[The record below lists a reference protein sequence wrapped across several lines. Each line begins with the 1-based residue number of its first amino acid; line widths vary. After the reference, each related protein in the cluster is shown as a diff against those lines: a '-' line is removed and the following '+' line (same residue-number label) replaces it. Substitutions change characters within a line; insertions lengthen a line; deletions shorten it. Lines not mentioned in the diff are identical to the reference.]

1 MVFLRLTV
9 KVYPREQ
16 TQSSSS
22 FSIRSFL
29 GDRDRDASGQNS
41 GQAAGKPASFLLV
54 LENPEEVTMGGLA
67 GMIREKWTKLRPNA
81 EPLEIKKLVDDEH
94 DSDDLDAELTV
105 ADVFVDN
112 GRARTDGADQR
123 GTVRVIQ
130 KPAPYAPVR
139 FPSVS
144 QDWDAAAQEFERQMK
159 IKKEAVQANLRKIPT
174 IAEESQ
180 SFSERDTPSAQV
192 NGGRTLAATVD
203 DRERRRDVP
212 VSSVEQ
218 EEIPM
223 SPPRWGES
231 PVHENDSQD
240 PKGVVVAA
248 TPQHKRMESQELGE
262 SPSPERQWA
271 PTPKTQTSPAK
282 RGSVSK
288 HVPATRSISQ
298 FVAEPDFP
306 TSNRTE
312 RERIGSESP
321 LSPRQAP
328 SRPEREVDEEEE
340 VETDISQQG
349 RESDEEEEEEEV
361 EEQFNDLDNDG
372 DVAMNDS
379 DVAAL
384 DKVPAEAEAEETDE
398 PVVNGSKES
407 SSKGGLPAVRQRKR
421 KKSLEEEQPNKEPR
435 LEARSPGSSDKENN
449 PSQSLS
455 EPPVS
460 SPLVRRHE
468 RAPSFSGIGRRP
480 SVSEKP
486 ESAKAGL
493 GLGITKSPPSKPQV
507 MVPLSQ
513 EATTSIGTPL
523 FSSKASTIRRAS
535 LVENDATPSKQ
546 TPALDRVK
554 QLHSA
559 LRKDSPAE
567 KSAQRRSVSFAEGED
582 VVITTSTPIPKST
595 PQTNPKGK
603 GTPGSEP
610 GKKSSTPSKMVFP
623 TGVPQER
630 VEQLMRE
637 ANQKFAKHHKDKEEV
652 EEMIKVAKEQNK
664 DPAYVRNL
672 EELLAKLDRVQ
683 KLEKRNRSSERD
695 RLERARADLRA
706 KREEI
711 AKMEADMGT
720 SSQDKQQKADSA
732 KINGNANTSS
742 AETASKAKGAKKSTP
757 AAEPNG
763 SVKKATEATK
773 GAELSSTPTTAE
785 RKGSTKKATEAKK
798 GPDSTATPRAP
809 KPRPTEEEAKGTPS
823 ESPENTTEDAKL
835 PPVTTIQ
842 RGDLPK
848 GKANGTKKSPASAPV
863 DVSSTTSSSS
873 DESSEYSESENE
885 DDDETDAEAETQ
897 TGTDQPAQ
905 SKADLLRRSSVTPSS
920 QSNARSP
927 APSQSASQSWG
938 QPINGSRSRATLKT
952 LLVDKKKE
960 SAEKAQLAK
969 KKISAPPKRPRN
981 IFSPPSDDDSDES
994 ESSSSSSSSS
1004 SESESDKDSDSENES
1019 HSSADHGD
1027 IMSSGTVG
1035 KLRAAR
1041 KK

>member
-29 GDRDRDASGQNS
+29 GDRDRDASSQNS
-41 GQAAGKPASFLLV
+41 GPTGGKPASFLLV

-67 GMIREKWTKLRPNA
+67 GMIREKWAKLRPNA

-144 QDWDAAAQEFERQMK
+144 QDWDAAAQDFERQIK

-180 SFSERDTPSAQV
+180 SFSERDTPSAQI
-192 NGGRTLAATVD
+192 NGGPTPAATAD
-203 DRERRRDVP
+203 GPERRRDVP

-231 PVHENDSQD
+231 PAHENDSED
-240 PKGVVVAA
+240 PRGGAVAA
-248 TPQHKRMESQELGE
+248 TPQHKRLESQELGE
-262 SPSPERQWA
+262 SPSPERQRT

-288 HVPATRSISQ
+288 QVPATRSISQ

-306 TSNRTE
+306 SSNR
-312 RERIGSESP
+312 RERQRSGSESP

-328 SRPEREVDEEEE
+328 SRVERELDEEE
-340 VETDISQQG
+340 VETDISQPERQSS
-349 RESDEEEEEEEV
+349 EDEE
-361 EEQFNDLDNDG
+361 QSDDLDNEGDVAMDDG
-372 DVAMNDS
+372 DVA
-379 DVAAL
+379 AAEE
-384 DKVPAEAEAEETDE
+384 VHAEAGAKETDE
-398 PVVNGSKES
+398 RVVNGSKES
-407 SSKGGLPAVRQRKR
+407 SSREVMPAVRQRKR

-435 LEARSPGSSDKENN
+435 LEPRSPGSSDKENN

-460 SPLVRRHE
+460 SPLARRHE
-468 RAPSFSGIGRRP
+468 RAPSFSGIGRR
-480 SVSEKP
+480 SSLSEKP
-486 ESAKAGL
+486 TESAKHGL

-507 MVPLSQ
+507 MISLSQ
-513 EATTSIGTPL
+513 EATTSISGTPL
-523 FSSKASTIRRAS
+523 FASKASTTRRAS

-559 LRKDSPAE
+559 LRKDSPAD

-582 VVITTSTPIPKST
+582 MVITASTPIPKST

-637 ANQKFAKHHKDKEEV
+637 ANQKFEKHHKDKEEV
-652 EEMIKVAKEQNK
+652 EEMIKAAKEQNK

-683 KLEKRNRSSERD
+683 KLEKRNRASERD

-706 KREEI
+706 KREEV
-711 AKMEADMGT
+711 AKMEADMGA
-720 SSQDKQQKADSA
+720 SSPDDKQPKAGSSKTNGDANTPKAD
-732 KINGNANTSS
+732 T
-742 AETASKAKGAKKSTP
+742 TSKAKGAKKSTP
-757 AAEPNG
+757 AAEQNG
-763 SVKKATEATK
+763 PAKKVAEAKKGTEP
-773 GAELSSTPTTAE
+773 STTTTAE
-785 RKGSTKKATEAKK
+785 RKGSTKKADAKK
-798 GPDSTATPRAP
+798 GPDSTATPTAT
-809 KPRPTEEEAKGTPS
+809 KPRSTEEEPKGTPNEPP
-823 ESPENTTEDAKL
+823 ESSAEDAKL
-835 PPVTTIQ
+835 PPMTKIQ

-848 GKANGTKKSPASAPV
+848 AKTNGTKKSPASEPV
-863 DVSSTTSSSS
+863 DVSSTSSSS
-873 DESSEYSESENE
+873 EEFSEHSESENE
-885 DDDETDAEAETQ
+885 DDDESDAEAETH
-897 TGTDQPAQ
+897 TGTDKPAK
-905 SKADLLRRSSVTPSS
+905 SKADLLRRSSATPSS
-920 QSNARSP
+920 QGNARSP

-960 SAEKAQLAK
+960 SAEKAQQAK
-969 KKISAPPKRPRN
+969 KKISAAPKRPRN

-1004 SESESDKDSDSENES
+1004 SESDSDKDSDSDNES

>member
-29 GDRDRDASGQNS
+29 GDRDRDASSQNS
-41 GQAAGKPASFLLV
+41 GPTAGKPASFLLV

-67 GMIREKWTKLRPNA
+67 GMIREKWAKLRPGA
-81 EPLEIKKLVDDEH
+81 EPLEIKKLVDDKH

-139 FPSVS
+139 FPSVT
-144 QDWDAAAQEFERQMK
+144 QDWDAAAQEFERQIK

-180 SFSERDTPSAQV
+180 SFSERDTPSVQV
-192 NGGRTLAATVD
+192 NGGATPAATAD
-203 DRERRRDVP
+203 QRERRSDVP
-212 VSSVEQ
+212 LSSVEH

-231 PVHENDSQD
+231 PVHENGSQD
-240 PKGVVVAA
+240 PQGGVVAA

-262 SPSPERQWA
+262 SPSPERERT
-271 PTPKTQTSPAK
+271 PTPKTKTSPVK
-282 RGSVSK
+282 RGSISK
-288 HVPATRSISQ
+288 QVPATRSISQ

-306 TSNRTE
+306 SSNRTE
-312 RERIGSESP
+312 RARSGSESP

-328 SRPEREVDEEEE
+328 SRLERQLDEEEE
-340 VETDISQQG
+340 IETDISQPE
-349 RESDEEEEEEEV
+349 RELDEEEEESD
-361 EEQFNDLDNDG
+361 NLDKDG
-372 DVAMNDS
+372 DVAMNDG
-379 DVAAL
+379 DVAGM
-384 DKVPAEAEAEETDE
+384 KEAKQTEE
-398 PVVNGSKES
+398 PVVNGRKES
-407 SSKGGLPAVRQRKR
+407 SSRGEMAAVRQRKR
-421 KKSLEEEQPNKEPR
+421 KKSMEAEEPNKEPR
-435 LEARSPGSSDKENN
+435 LEPRSPGSSDKENN

-460 SPLVRRHE
+460 SPLARRHE
-468 RAPSFSGIGRRP
+468 RAPSFSGIGRR
-480 SVSEKP
+480 SSLSEKP
-486 ESAKAGL
+486 TESAKPGL
-493 GLGITKSPPSKPQV
+493 GLGITRSPPSKPQV
-507 MVPLSQ
+507 MLPLSQ
-513 EATTSIGTPL
+513 ELTTSISGTPL
-523 FSSKASTIRRAS
+523 FSSKAPTIRRAS
-535 LVENDATPSKQ
+535 LVENDSTPSKQ
-546 TPALDRVK
+546 TPGLDRVK

-559 LRKDSPAE
+559 LRKDSPAD

-582 VVITTSTPIPKST
+582 VVITASTPIPKST
-595 PQTNPKGK
+595 PQTKPK
-603 GTPGSEP
+603 GTPGSEH

-637 ANQKFAKHHKDKEEV
+637 ANQKFEKHHKDRDEV
-652 EEMIKVAKEQNK
+652 EAMIRAAKEQK
-664 DPAYVRNL
+664 RGPAYVRNL
-672 EELLAKLDRVQ
+672 EELLGKLERVQ

-711 AKMEADMGT
+711 AIMEAEMGAST
-720 SSQDKQQKADSA
+720 QDDKQLKADSS
-732 KINGNANTSS
+732 KPNGDASTLK
-742 AETASKAKGAKKSTP
+742 ADTASKAKGGAKKSTP
-757 AAEPNG
+757 AAERN
-763 SVKKATEATK
+763 SSAKKAAEAKKTTEP
-773 GAELSSTPTTAE
+773 STIPTTAE
-785 RKGSTKKATEAKK
+785 GKGSTKKAAEAKK
-798 GPDSTATPRAP
+798 GSDSTATPTAP
-809 KPRPTEEEAKGTPS
+809 KPRPTEEEPKGTPNEPP
-823 ESPENTTEDAKL
+823 ESSAEDAKL
-835 PPVTTIQ
+835 PPVTKIQ

-848 GKANGTKKSPASAPV
+848 AKANGTKKSPASEPV
-863 DVSSTTSSSS
+863 DVSSTSSSS
-873 DESSEYSESENE
+873 SEESSEHSESENE
-885 DDDETDAEAETQ
+885 DDDDTDAEAESQ
-897 TGTDQPAQ
+897 PGTDKPAK
-905 SKADLLRRSSVTPSS
+905 SKADLLRRSATPSS
-920 QSNARSP
+920 QGNARSP
-927 APSQSASQSWG
+927 APSQPASQSWG

-960 SAEKAQLAK
+960 SAEKAQQAK
-969 KKISAPPKRPRN
+969 KKISAAPKRPRN
-981 IFSPPSDDDSDES
+981 IFSPPSDDDSDDS

-1004 SESESDKDSDSENES
+1004 SDSESESDKDNSDNES

>member
-9 KVYPREQ
+9 KVFPREQ

-29 GDRDRDASGQNS
+29 GDRDRDASSQNS
-41 GQAAGKPASFLLV
+41 GPTAGKPASFLLV

-67 GMIREKWTKLRPNA
+67 GMIREKWAKLRPSA
-81 EPLEIKKLVDDEH
+81 EPLEIKKLVDDDH

-112 GRARTDGADQR
+112 GRARADGADQR

-144 QDWDAAAQEFERQMK
+144 QDWDAAAQEFERQIK
-159 IKKEAVQANLRKIPT
+159 IKKEAMQKNLRKIPT

-180 SFSERDTPSAQV
+180 SFSERDTPSVQV
-192 NGGRTLAATVD
+192 NGGATPAATAD
-203 DRERRRDVP
+203 QRERRRDVP
-212 VSSVEQ
+212 LSSVEH

-231 PVHENDSQD
+231 PVHDNDSQD
-240 PKGVVVAA
+240 LRGGAVAV
-248 TPQHKRMESQELGE
+248 TSQHKRMESQELGE
-262 SPSPERQWA
+262 SPSPERVRT

-288 HVPATRSISQ
+288 QVPATRSISQ

-306 TSNRTE
+306 SSNRTE
-312 RERIGSESP
+312 RERSGSESP

-328 SRPEREVDEEEE
+328 SRLERQLDEEEE
-340 VETDISQQG
+340 AETDISQPE
-349 RESDEEEEEEEV
+349 RELDEEEEESD
-361 EEQFNDLDNDG
+361 NLDKEG
-372 DVAMNDS
+372 DVAMNDG
-379 DVAAL
+379 DVAATE
-384 DKVPAEAEAEETDE
+384 EAKQTDE
-398 PVVNGSKES
+398 PVVNGSKGS
-407 SSKGGLPAVRQRKR
+407 SSRGEMPAVRQRKR
-421 KKSLEEEQPNKEPR
+421 KKSFEAEAPNKEPR
-435 LEARSPGSSDKENN
+435 LEPRSPGSSDKENN
-449 PSQSLS
+449 PSQALS
-455 EPPVS
+455 EPPAS
-460 SPLVRRHE
+460 SPLARRHE
-468 RAPSFSGIGRRP
+468 RAPSFSGIGRR
-480 SVSEKP
+480 SSLSEKP
-486 ESAKAGL
+486 TESAKPGL

-507 MVPLSQ
+507 MLPLSQ
-513 EATTSIGTPL
+513 ESTASISGTPL

-559 LRKDSPAE
+559 LRKDSPADR
-567 KSAQRRSVSFAEGED
+567 SAQRRSVSFAEGED
-582 VVITTSTPIPKST
+582 VVITASTPIPKST

-637 ANQKFAKHHKDKEEV
+637 ANQKFEKHHKDREEV
-652 EEMIKVAKEQNK
+652 EEMIRAAKEQNR

-672 EELLAKLDRVQ
+672 EELLAKLERVQ
-683 KLEKRNRSSERD
+683 KLEKRNRSSEKE

-711 AKMEADMGT
+711 SKMEADMGAST
-720 SSQDKQQKADSA
+720 PGDKQLTADSSKPKGDVNTPKAD
-732 KINGNANTSS
+732 
-742 AETASKAKGAKKSTP
+742 TASKAKGGAKKSTA
-757 AAEPNG
+757 AAERNG
-763 SVKKATEATK
+763 SAKKAVEAKKATE
-773 GAELSSTPTTAE
+773 SSTTPTTAE
-785 RKGSTKKATEAKK
+785 GKGSSKKAAEAKK
-798 GPDSTATPRAP
+798 GSDSTATPTAP
-809 KPRPTEEEAKGTPS
+809 KPRPTEEEPKGSPNEPP
-823 ESPENTTEDAKL
+823 ESSAEDAKL
-835 PPVTTIQ
+835 PPVTKIQ

-848 GKANGTKKSPASAPV
+848 AKANGTKKSPASEPV
-863 DVSSTTSSSS
+863 DVSSTSSSS
-873 DESSEYSESENE
+873 EESSDHSESENE
-885 DDDETDAEAETQ
+885 EDDETDAEAETQ
-897 TGTDQPAQ
+897 PGADKPAK
-905 SKADLLRRSSVTPSS
+905 SKADLLRRSSATPSS
-920 QSNARSP
+920 QGNARSP
-927 APSQSASQSWG
+927 APSQPASQSWG

-960 SAEKAQLAK
+960 SAEKAQQAK
-969 KKISAPPKRPRN
+969 KKISAAPKRPRD

-1004 SESESDKDSDSENES
+1004 SESESDKDSDSDNES

>member
-29 GDRDRDASGQNS
+29 GDRDRDASSQNS
-41 GQAAGKPASFLLV
+41 GSTAGKPASFLLV

-67 GMIREKWTKLRPNA
+67 GMIREKWAKLRPNA

-144 QDWDAAAQEFERQMK
+144 QDWDAAAQDFERQIK

-192 NGGRTLAATVD
+192 NGGPTPAATAD
-203 DRERRRDVP
+203 DRERRREVP

-231 PVHENDSQD
+231 PVHENDSQE
-240 PKGVVVAA
+240 PQGGAVAA

-262 SPSPERQWA
+262 SPSPERQWT

-288 HVPATRSISQ
+288 QVPATRSISQ

-306 TSNRTE
+306 SSNRTE

-340 VETDISQQG
+340 VETDISQPE
-349 RESDEEEEEEEV
+349 RESDEEEEEEAD
-361 EEQFNDLDNDG
+361 DLDNDG
-372 DVAMNDS
+372 DVAMNDG
-379 DVAAL
+379 DVAAAEE
-384 DKVPAEAEAEETDE
+384 VPAEAEAEETDE

-407 SSKGGLPAVRQRKR
+407 SSKGEMPAVRQRKR

-435 LEARSPGSSDKENN
+435 LEPRSPGSSDKENN

-460 SPLVRRHE
+460 SPLARRHE

-480 SVSEKP
+480 SLSEKP
-486 ESAKAGL
+486 ESAKPGL
-493 GLGITKSPPSKPQV
+493 GLGITKSPPSKSQV
-507 MVPLSQ
+507 MIQLSQ
-513 EATTSIGTPL
+513 EAATSISGTPL

-559 LRKDSPAE
+559 LRKDSPAD

-582 VVITTSTPIPKST
+582 VVITASTLIPKST

-637 ANQKFAKHHKDKEEV
+637 ANQKFEKHHKDKEEV
-652 EEMIKVAKEQNK
+652 QEMIRAAKEQNK
-664 DPAYVRNL
+664 YPAYVRNL

-711 AKMEADMGT
+711 AKMEADMGA
-720 SSQDKQQKADSA
+720 SSQDKQPKADSS
-732 KINGNANTSS
+732 KIHGNANTPK
-742 AETASKAKGAKKSTP
+742 ADTASKAKGGAKKSTP
-757 AAEPNG
+757 AAEQNG
-763 SVKKATEATK
+763 SAKKAAEAKKGTEPST
-773 GAELSSTPTTAE
+773 TPTTAE
-785 RKGSTKKATEAKK
+785 RKGSTKKAAEAKK
-798 GPDSTATPRAP
+798 GPDSTATPTAP
-809 KPRPTEEEAKGTPS
+809 KPRPTEEPKGTPN
-823 ESPENTTEDAKL
+823 EPPENSAEDAKL

-842 RGDLPK
+842 RGDLPNA
-848 GKANGTKKSPASAPV
+848 KANGTKKSPASEPV

-873 DESSEYSESENE
+873 EESSEHSESENQ

-897 TGTDQPAQ
+897 TGTDKPAK
-905 SKADLLRRSSVTPSS
+905 SKADLLRRSSATPSS
-920 QSNARSP
+920 QGNARSP

-960 SAEKAQLAK
+960 SAEKAQQAK
-969 KKISAPPKRPRN
+969 KKISAAPKRPRN

-1004 SESESDKDSDSENES
+1004 SESESDKDSGSDNES